1 MINDKIPFTMILLV
15 TVLGGHFYIKID
27 ITIIFTSLI
36 TNPLLSLFLPFI
48 ETKKKKSG
56 SWWSGSEK
64 YLCVLLIASRTLFQM
79 YGYSIKFYKAA
90 ILYVIPYRKIVL

>member
-27 ITIIFTSLI
+27 IIIIFTSLI

-48 ETKKKKSG
+48 ETKKKNQEVSG
-56 SWWSGSEK
+56 LVAK
-64 YLCVLLIASRTLFQM
+64 NI
-79 YGYSIKFYKAA
+79 
-90 ILYVIPYRKIVL
+90 YVSCL

>member
-36 TNPLLSLFLPFI
+36 TNPLLSLFPPFI
-48 ETKKKKSG
+48 ETKKKNQEVGGLVAKN
-56 SWWSGSEK
+56 
-64 YLCVLLIASRTLFQM
+64 I
-79 YGYSIKFYKAA
+79 
-90 ILYVIPYRKIVL
+90 YVSCL